1 MRWEAQP
8 AARLSADWPGAVVA
22 PQSAR
27 WLVLALAHSSQAK
40 VGVVAAAITGGMA
53 TAIIMAVAAGGTGFP
68 TGIAERLDER
78 RFVTAA

>member
-1 MRWEAQP
+1 MA
-8 AARLSADWPGAVVA
+8 L
-22 PQSAR
+22 QSAL
-27 WLVLALAHSSQAK
+27 WLELALGHSLRAR

-53 TAIIMAVAAGGTGFP
+53 TATIMAVAAGGTGFP